1 MIRLFYLSIFVV
13 FSLGCVGQSD
23 NGDVL
28 IPDPVVEEEPLSRY
42 FFKLSENSNIEEEV
56 ERVQRE
62 YSTAIVHS
70 QLPSTESII
79 LSLSKDDADDIQLE
93 EGSVLTPYFEYGET
107 HDLEGIVG
115 WSRYYFSDDDFLVF
129 KQHIDNIYFSSVGDE
144 INFTYLDN
152 TYSGEVKSYKTHDSG
167 SVFISVGSK
176 EGQMTNLT
184 VFFASSFDSA
194 KLYFDDSQT
203 QYKYEYNQYFGSGY
217 LLPLHEYKYL
227 VGALELD

>member
-1 MIRLFYLSIFVV
+1 MIRSFCLLIFVM
-13 FSLGCVGQSD
+13 FSLGCVDQSD
-23 NGDVL
+23 NDDAL
-28 IPDPVVEEEPLSRY
+28 APDPIVEEDPLARY
-42 FFKLSENSNIEEEV
+42 FLRFSESSNIEEEV

-62 YSTAIVHS
+62 YSTAVINS
-70 QLPSTESII
+70 QLPSTKSVI
-79 LSLSKDDADDIQLE
+79 LSLSKDDADAIRLE
-93 EGSVLTPYFEYGET
+93 EHVLTPYFLYGET
-107 HDLEGIVG
+107 DDFEEIVG
-115 WSRYYFSDDDFLVF
+115 WSRYYFSDNDFLVF
-129 KQHIDNIYFSSVGDE
+129 KQLIDNIYFSSVGDE

-194 KLYFDDSQT
+194 KLYFNDSQT
-203 QYKYEYNQYFGSGY
+203 QYKYEYNQYYESGY